1 MRPRTREIGWG
12 AGPWR
17 PVLATGEKGS
27 SDQAAQKRPDITWPA
42 FHDMVT
48 RLAVLESAPVFYTMP
63 EPVLRAVARR
73 VRRIRIPSGNVGVFQ
88 AGRGGT
94 IFFSGE
100 RGGRVVVRPAGG
112 PVTGAVVTA

>member
-27 SDQAAQKRPDITWPA
+27 SDQAAPKRPDITWPA

-48 RLAVLESAPVFYTMP
+48 RLAVLESALVFYAMP
-63 EPVLRAVARR
+63 EPGLRALAPRP
-73 VRRIRIPSGNVGVFQ
+73 RRIPIPSVEMAVFQ
-88 AGRGGT
+88 GYPGDT
-94 IFFSGE
+94 IFFSVE
-100 RGGRVVVRPAGG
+100 CRRRV
-112 PVTGAVVTA
+112 AVA